1 MSALTACCDESIT
14 EERNGDS
21 RGWLA
26 RTVGKGKHATP
37 GGGSTECLAC
47 GKRGHTVD
55 TCFRI
60 HKCQIC
66 GKHGHLT
73 STCYQNLEYMSHHV
87 FPQNRSLSSI
97 GSSLKCQICSKK
109 GHTAAKCFYRADVPA
124 DHPSLFIPT
133 CQICGLKGH
142 TAAKCFYRADV
153 KLDHPSLFIPTCQIC
168 GLKCHVALNC
178 PHRTTFAYQVSES
191 PTSLTALTA
200 LSAESYNS
208 NHTESQGG
216 YTCFPGG
223 FRPNNGA
230 SNTSVI
236 NEVWISDS
244 QRIPIPG
251 AVVHLSQLPTEL
263 MRDHNSAA
271 VVSTRSDDSAGTRG
285 NGNNGNTVGSH
296 NGEEND
302 DYDSGSNSAGS
313 ENASNHGCNSDF
325 VDGSHVVTC
334 EEDNIHI
341 LNATIQGEYV
351 GSIDLHDSK
360 VGDQVDDSNADINGG
375 QNSLAFNNDNT
386 FQKALN
392 SSFEVFINLI
402 ALSPDFISLF
412 VDDMLQKGLRGVSEE
427 DVEVVLDKQHLAKQL
442 LSSKTVSDVA
452 ERSLIL
458 KLKTVCGYQFTSK
471 LTGADL
477 SNDMTGDAY
486 TMKKLK
492 KLEMLQ
498 RDQVEHVK
506 AERNPYTWERAHMGI
521 FTELGVLYARYRPE
535 KLMDNPKLV
544 SASDVIIE
552 EVKNMAEAIAEEWK
566 PKLNIFDM
574 VVSYGNS
581 LEAHAFLQLLATW
594 DYSTWIRSY
603 ALFLEERLECCR
615 VLKFDVEMDR
625 PRTKDLNTAEL
636 LEHLPALQQ
645 FLFRVLGCQPLGA
658 LVHNF
663 VAQLGLSMVA
673 LESIKVYQA
682 ISDGT
687 VNLVDKFFEMQR
699 NDALKALD
707 IY

>member
-1 MSALTACCDESIT
+1 MSALTACCDGSIT

-26 RTVGKGKHATP
+26 RTVGKEKHATL
-37 GGGSTECLAC
+37 GDGSTECLAC

-73 STCYQNLEYMSHHV
+73 STCYQNLEYMSQHV

-109 GHTAAKCFYRADVPA
+109 GHTASKCFYRADVPA
-124 DHPSLFIPT
+124 DHLSLFIPT

-153 KLDHPSLFIPTCQIC
+153 SADHPSLFIPTCQIC

-200 LSAESYNS
+200 LSAGSYNG
-208 NHTESQGG
+208 NHTQSQGG
-216 YTCFPGG
+216 YACFPGG
-223 FRPNNGA
+223 FCPNNGA
-230 SNTSVI
+230 SNTSVN
-236 NEVWISDS
+236 NEVWIRDS
-244 QRIPIPG
+244 QRIPIP
-251 AVVHLSQLPTEL
+251 AAAVHLNQLPTEL

-271 VVSTRSDDSAGTRG
+271 VVSTRSDDSAGTGG
-285 NGNNGNTVGSH
+285 NGNNGNNVGSH

-325 VDGSHVVTC
+325 VDGSHMVTC
-334 EEDNIHI
+334 EEDN
-341 LNATIQGEYV
+341 
-351 GSIDLHDSK
+351 
-360 VGDQVDDSNADINGG
+360 SNADINGG
-375 QNSLAFNNDNT
+375 QNSLAFNNDKA

-392 SSFEVFINLI
+392 FSLKFFINLI
-402 ALSPDFISLF
+402 ARSPEFISLF

-427 DVEVVLDKQHLAKQL
+427 DVEVVLEKQHLAKQL
-442 LSSKTVSDVA
+442 LSSKTVSDDA

-458 KLKTVCGYQFTSK
+458 KLKTMCGYQFTSK

-498 RDQVEHVK
+498 RGQVEHVK
-506 AERNPYTWERAHMGI
+506 AERNPYTWECAHMGI

-544 SASDVIIE
+544 SASDVITE

-574 VVSYGNS
+574 VTSYGNS

-603 ALFLEERLECCR
+603 ALFLEERLECCC

-645 FLFRVLGCQPLGA
+645 FLFRIWLPA
-658 LVHNF
+658 TR
-663 VAQLGLSMVA
+663 
-673 LESIKVYQA
+673 SIG
-682 ISDGT
+682 S
-687 VNLVDKFFEMQR
+687 
-699 NDALKALD
+699 
-707 IY
+707 